1 MSDRGLYFVSCAE
14 VALKT
19 NPFCL
24 LLNKLAMSIPAHTH
38 KYTDTHAH
46 LITHTPRPVSKVD
59 RI

>member
-24 LLNKLAMSIPAHTH
+24 LLNKLAMSIPEHTH
-38 KYTDTHAH
+38 TDTYAH
-46 LITHTPRPVSKVD
+46 LITHTPWPVSKVD